1 MAKPRKLTANFVETE
16 VDGEVLIV
24 DLDGGE
30 LFSLSG
36 SALNIWRLIDGE
48 RDAAQIAEILVQ
60 EFTAPAGAI
69 ERDVSTLLGELQDA
83 ALVALA

>member
-1 MAKPRKLTANFVETE
+1 MAQLRKLTANFVETE

-36 SALNIWRLIDGE
+36 TARDIWRLIDGE
-48 RDAAQIAEILVQ
+48 RSADAIVEALQQ
-60 EFTAPAGAI
+60 EFTAPAGAV
-69 ERDVSTLLGELQDA
+69 EQDVRALLNELQDA